1 MEIKYVTT
9 LNINLGIIKNFL
21 KGINYDGTGFQYF
34 CPIFISIFKELMRDD
49 QLLNQE
55 GNLCPI
61 FISIFKELMRDDQLL
76 NQEGKRVWSTIEE
89 VITKS
94 FRKT

>member
-1 MEIKYVTT
+1 
-9 LNINLGIIKNFL
+9 
-21 KGINYDGTGFQYF
+21 
-34 CPIFISIFKELMRDD
+34 
-49 QLLNQE
+49 
-55 GNLCPI
+55 
-61 FISIFKELMRDDQLL
+61 MRDDQLL